1 MEGYLV
7 RKYKIKSLTE
17 MEINNLPDKTQE
29 ETHWPTMG
37 MRKGQLTAWHMLSS
51 LGTS

>member
-1 MEGYLV
+1 MQLLS
-7 RKYKIKSLTE
+7 IKSLTE

-37 MRKGQLTAWHMLSS
+37 MRKG
-51 LGTS
+51 